1 MYPFFNFNYCFNN
14 KCRAQKLDEFF
25 NSWFFYRF
33 KLILA
38 IGAQN
43 IFVIEQGLKK
53 QFVFVV
59 CIICSISDLL
69 LIFLG
74 IFLFHYF
81 NNLFTPL
88 IELILNILLLLFL
101 VNFIWLKIK
110 TNNIEI
116 KIDEKKS
123 KKHLFNTIYKTLGF
137 TYLNPHV
144 YSDTVFFLGNFS
156 KNFLIEQKYLFGIG
170 ASISSFIF
178 FFVLGYLSKYLSNY
192 LKSKKIWKII
202 NLIIIIFMS
211 FLAFYVLL
219 NILK

>member
-1 MYPFFNFNYCFNN
+1 MNFLLLGFFTG
-14 KCRAQKLDEFF
+14 L
-25 NSWFFYRF
+25 S
-33 KLILA
+33 LILA

-53 QFVFVV
+53 NFIFIV
-59 CIICSISDLL
+59 CLICAISDFL

-81 NNLFTPL
+81 DNFFNPS

-101 VNFIWLKIK
+101 LHFIWGKL
-110 TNNIEI
+110 NF
-116 KIDEKKS
+116 KKNKFKLNKVTKDS
-123 KKHLFNTIYKTLGF
+123 SFLNVIYKTIGF

-156 KNFLIEQKYLFGIG
+156 KDFLIQQKYLFGFG
-170 ASISSFIF
+170 ASISSVIF
-178 FFVLGYLSKYLSNY
+178 FFILGYLSKYSSKY
-192 LKSKKIWKII
+192 LKSDKVWKII
-202 NLIIIIFMS
+202 NLIIVLFMS
-211 FLAFYVLL
+211 FLALYVFT

>member
-1 MYPFFNFNYCFNN
+1 MTFLLLGF
-14 KCRAQKLDEFF
+14 LTGL
-25 NSWFFYRF
+25 S
-33 KLILA
+33 LILA

-53 QFVFVV
+53 QFVFIV
-59 CIICSISDLL
+59 CLICAISDFL

-192 LKSKKIWKII
+192 LTVRKFGK
-202 NLIIIIFMS
+202 
-211 FLAFYVLL
+211 
-219 NILK
+219 